1 MSTPKL
7 RLEGTL
13 GYCVLTGA
21 PMARTYIVWIL
32 CLGWLPTCVW
42 AQVEMAVDLGLQGT
56 IRLERWNPITVSLH
70 NPAEAIQGEVGVRV
84 WRGSEYRKDSHVTT
98 LTRLVQLPHR
108 ARKRFAFSIPIASVT
123 HPIEVFFRSNGATIV
138 EQKLD
143 LREALSAEH
152 IIVGL
157 SRDLGL
163 DFLATTFERHTR
175 VTYLR
180 VPNLPREWSGYDSV
194 TAVVVKGVS
203 LQHFTASQ
211 WRALQQW
218 ILRGGTIVVA
228 GDSQYALFQ
237 EPRMRQLL
245 PVEVTGLEEVQ
256 GLPALALHYGVPIP
270 SAPLVQLQAHLTTGD
285 VLVGVPE
292 APLLAQR
299 QFGLGRVVFLA
310 VDYAA
315 RPLDIW
321 PGQKAL
327 WTDILQPSDQ
337 VDFGRVFAA
346 LGLLDDA
353 HPMIKLLSRPILN
366 YPSHTLLSSILMAYC
381 SVLALIFWWMRRR
394 GGYSA
399 GWVAVTATMLV
410 TLVGAYVFCQ
420 ERGLRDSALLYD
432 LSIMEVFHQ
441 HQGQPHHQRQEQP
454 ADGPYARTQ
463 GHLGVFAP
471 RGGEFALTFQRPDT
485 ILRHT
490 FHRGMGKGYEHLNM
504 EIGPKTKLDGIRL
517 DPWALRVLSVDSM
530 VSAPLQVSAEQ
541 HASGV
546 TVRVKNRGSVPL
558 QGAAVLYRGRL
569 FLLGEIMPGAE
580 LFEDLFLSLQSS
592 ESQYESAWQALYKVR
607 EGRAA
612 KPARYLQEVL
622 LQHYF
627 GEAHLSEVSQM
638 PLLTGWLPVPATL
651 SPVSGEPEIRGMT
664 LVVSHL
670 MPQTP

>member
-1 MSTPKL
+1 
-7 RLEGTL
+7 
-13 GYCVLTGA
+13 
-21 PMARTYIVWIL
+21 MARVYIVLIL

-42 AQVEMAVDLGLQGT
+42 ARVDMTVDLGLQGT
-56 IRLERWNPITVSLH
+56 VRLERWNPITVSLH

-84 WRGSEYRKDSHVTT
+84 WRGSEYRKDLHVTT
-98 LTRLVQLPHR
+98 LTRPVQLPHR

-123 HPIEVFFRSNGATIV
+123 HPIEVFFRSNGDMIA

-180 VPNLPREWSGYDSV
+180 APNLPREWSGYDSV

-203 LQHFTASQ
+203 LQRLTAPQ

-218 ILRGGTIVVA
+218 ILRGGTAVVA

-237 EPRMRQLL
+237 EPRMQQLL

-270 SAPLVQLQAHLTTGD
+270 SVPLVQLQARLTTGD
-285 VLVGVPE
+285 VLVGTPE

-299 QFGLGRVVFLA
+299 RLGLGRVVFLA

-315 RPLDIW
+315 QPLDIW

-327 WTDILQPSDQ
+327 WIDILQPSDQ

-366 YPSHTLLSSILMAYC
+366 YPSHTLLSGILMAYC
-381 SVLALIFWWMRRR
+381 GVLALIFWWMRRR
-394 GGYSA
+394 GGYGF
-399 GWVAVTATMLV
+399 GWMAVGATTLV

-432 LSIMEVFHQ
+432 LSVMEVFYQHQ
-441 HQGQPHHQRQEQP
+441 HQQ

-490 FHRGMGKGYEHLNM
+490 FHRGMGKGYERLNM
-504 EIGPKTKLDGIRL
+504 QIGLETQLDGIRL

-530 VSAPLQVSAEQ
+530 TSAPLQVKAEP
-541 HASGV
+541 HTAGM

-558 QGAAVLYRGRL
+558 QGASVLYRGRL
-569 FLLGEIMPGAE
+569 FLLGEIAPGAE
-580 LFEDLFLSLQSS
+580 LFEELYLSLQSV
-592 ESQYESAWQALYKVR
+592 ESRYESAWQALYKVR

-627 GEAHLSEVSQM
+627 GEAHLSEVSQT
-638 PLLTGWLPVPATL
+638 PLLTGWLPMPATL
-651 SPVSGEPEIRGMT
+651 APMPGEPEIRGMT

-670 MPQTP
+670 APQTP

>member
-1 MSTPKL
+1 
-7 RLEGTL
+7 
-13 GYCVLTGA
+13 
-21 PMARTYIVWIL
+21 MARVYIVLIL
-32 CLGWLPTCVW
+32 CLGWLTPCAW
-42 AQVEMAVDLGLQGT
+42 ARVDMTAELGLQGT

-70 NPAEAIQGEVGVRV
+70 NAAEAIQGEVGVRV
-84 WRGSEYRKDSHVTT
+84 WRGSEYRKDLHVTT
-98 LTRLVQLPHR
+98 LTRPVQLPHR

-123 HPIEVFFRSNGATIV
+123 HPIEVFFRSDRTVIA

-180 VPNLPREWSGYDSV
+180 VPNLPRDWSGYDSV

-203 LQHFTASQ
+203 LQRLTAPQ

-218 ILRGGTIVVA
+218 ILRGGTAVVA

-237 EPRMRQLL
+237 EPRVRQLL

-270 SAPLVQLQAHLTTGD
+270 SVPLVQLQARLTTGD
-285 VLVGVPE
+285 VLVGTPE

-299 QFGLGRVVFLA
+299 RLGLGRVVFLA

-315 RPLDIW
+315 QPLDIW

-327 WTDILQPSDQ
+327 WVDILQPSDQ

-353 HPMIKLLSRPILN
+353 HPMMKLLSRPILS
-366 YPSHTLLSSILMAYC
+366 YPSHTLLSGILMVYC
-381 SVLALIFWWMRRR
+381 GVLALIFWWMRRR
-394 GGYSA
+394 GGHGF
-399 GWVAVTATMLV
+399 GWVAVAATMLV

-441 HQGQPHHQRQEQP
+441 HQPSDDP
-454 ADGPYARTQ
+454 YYARTQ

-471 RGGEFALTFQRPDT
+471 RGGNFALTFQRPDT

-490 FHRGMGKGYEHLNM
+490 FHRGMGKGYERLDM
-504 EIGPKTKLDGIRL
+504 RIGAETRLDGLRL

-530 VSAPLQVSAEQ
+530 VQAPLRVESER

-546 TVRVKNRGSVPL
+546 TVRVKNRSSVPL
-558 QGAAVLYRGRL
+558 QGAVVLYRGRL
-569 FLLGEIMPGAE
+569 FRLGEIAPGAE
-580 LFEDLFLSLQSS
+580 LFEDLYVSLQSA
-592 ESQYESAWQALYKVR
+592 ESQYEAAWQALNKVR
-607 EGRAA
+607 ESRAA

-627 GEAHLSEVSQM
+627 GEAHLSEVSQT

-651 SPVSGEPEIRGMT
+651 VPVPGQPEIRGMT
-664 LVVSHL
+664 LVVSYL
-670 MPQTP
+670 APQSP